1 MGRYIDQMANI
12 NGSSRKYASINAD
25 QQGRNNFMLRYISIF
40 LTVLALSYSINI
52 FAKDYRISV
61 ARLPLYSESANKGI
75 LIDILKAMGKEYKGG
90 KFIIQVYPFQRSIEN
105 VINGRADFH
114 FPTIG
119 SHIWSRENDKFE
131 RKLNK
136 LGIRRSSVSLTKTH
150 FALYSNRNKPPLD
163 INHLEQYR
171 IETDSAHT
179 IFFTGVQGTT
189 CLPCSV
195 RKLSAG
201 RIDGLIFAARE
212 IDGMIKKAH
221 IKNIRRQNYKIFGS
235 KFILPLGPKG
245 DAIDKLLARLIKKMI
260 EDGTLQ
266 KVAKPYSDYFEKNFS
281 APYLPTLQ
289 DIKNR

>member
-1 MGRYIDQMANI
+1 MR
-12 NGSSRKYASINAD
+12 
-25 QQGRNNFMLRYISIF
+25 RYISIF
-40 LTVLALSYSINI
+40 LTALALGYSVNL

-61 ARLPLYSESANKGI
+61 VRLPLYSESADKGI
-75 LIDILKAMGKEYKGG
+75 LIDILKAMDKEYKEG
-90 KFIIQVYPFQRSIEN
+90 KFIIQVYPFQRSINN

-119 SHIWSRENDKFE
+119 PHIWSKENDKFE

-136 LGIRRSSVSLTKTH
+136 MGIRRSSVSLTKTH
-150 FALYSNRNKPPLD
+150 FALYSNRDKPPLD
-163 INHLEQYR
+163 INRLGQYR
-171 IETDSAHT
+171 IETDSGHT
-179 IFFTGVQGTT
+179 VFFNFNIQGTT

-245 DAIDKLLARLIKKMI
+245 DEIDRLLARLIKKMI
-260 EDGTLQ
+260 KNGSLQ
-266 KVAKPYSDYFEKNFS
+266 KVARPYSDYFEKNFS

-289 DIKNR
+289 DIKNQ

>member
-1 MGRYIDQMANI
+1 MRRY
-12 NGSSRKYASINAD
+12 
-25 QQGRNNFMLRYISIF
+25 LPVF
-40 LTVLALSYSINI
+40 LTVLTLSYSTHL

-61 ARLPLYSESANKGI
+61 ARLPIYSESDNKGI
-75 LIDILKAMGKEYKGG
+75 LIDVLKAMGKEYKWG
-90 KFIIQVYPFQRSIEN
+90 KFIIHVYPFQRSIEN

-119 SHIWSRENDKFE
+119 SHIWSREHDKYE

-150 FALYSNRNKPPLD
+150 FALYSNTDKPPLD
-163 INHLEQYR
+163 IHHLERYR

-179 IFFTGVQGTT
+179 IFFNSKVEGTT

-212 IDGMIKKAH
+212 IDGMIKEAH

-245 DAIDKLLARLIKKMI
+245 DKIDKLLARLITKMI
-260 EDGTLQ
+260 QDGTLK

-289 DIKNR
+289 DIKDK

>member
-1 MGRYIDQMANI
+1 MNT
-12 NGSSRKYASINAD
+12 
-25 QQGRNNFMLRYISIF
+25 FLLRYISVFCAI
-40 LTVLALSYSINI
+40 LTLSYSSNL
-52 FAKDYRISV
+52 FAKDYRLSV

-75 LIDILKAMGKEYKGG
+75 LIDVLKAMDKEYKGG
-90 KFIIQVYPFQRSIEN
+90 KFIIHVYPFQRSIDN

-119 SHIWSRENDKFE
+119 SHIWSKENDKFE

-136 LGIRRSSVSLTKTH
+136 LGIRRSSASLTKTH
-150 FALYSNRNKPPLD
+150 FALYSNSDKPPLD
-163 INHLEQYR
+163 IHNLGQYR
-171 IETDSAHT
+171 IETDSGHT
-179 IFFTGVQGTT
+179 IFFNFKIQGTT

-195 RKLSAG
+195 KKLSAG

-221 IKNIRRQNYKIFGS
+221 ITNIRRQNYKIFGS

-245 DAIDKLLARLIKKMI
+245 DKLDKLLTRLIKKMI
-260 EDGTLQ
+260 IDGTLQ
-266 KVAKPYSDYFEKNFS
+266 KVAKPYSDYFEKNFA

-289 DIKNR
+289 DIKNK

>member
-1 MGRYIDQMANI
+1 
-12 NGSSRKYASINAD
+12 
-25 QQGRNNFMLRYISIF
+25 MLRYISIF
-40 LTVLALSYSINI
+40 LTALALSYSINL

-75 LIDILKAMGKEYKGG
+75 LIDVLKAMDKEYKGG
-90 KFIIQVYPFQRSIEN
+90 KFIIQVYPFQRSIDN

-119 SHIWSRENDKFE
+119 SHIWSRENDNFE

-150 FALYSNRNKPPLD
+150 FALYSNTDKPPLD
-163 INHLEQYR
+163 INKLGQYR
-171 IETDSAHT
+171 IETDSGHT
-179 IFFTGVQGTT
+179 VFFNFKIQGTT

-195 RKLSAG
+195 EKLSAG

-212 IDGMIKKAH
+212 IDGMIKQAH

-245 DAIDKLLARLIKKMI
+245 DEIDKLLARLIKKMI
-260 EDGTLQ
+260 INGTLQ
-266 KVAKPYSDYFEKNFS
+266 KVAKPYSAYFEKNFS

-289 DIKNR
+289 DMKNQ

>member
-1 MGRYIDQMANI
+1 
-12 NGSSRKYASINAD
+12 
-25 QQGRNNFMLRYISIF
+25 MLRNLSVF
-40 LTVLALSYSINI
+40 LIILALSYSVRL

-75 LIDILKAMGKEYKGG
+75 LIDILKAMDKEYKGG
-90 KFIIQVYPFQRSIEN
+90 KFIIQVYPFQRSVNN
-105 VINGRADFH
+105 VINGQADFH

-119 SHIWSRENDKFE
+119 SHIWARENDKFE
-131 RKLNK
+131 QQLNK
-136 LGIRRSSVSLTKTH
+136 QGIRRSSVSLTKTH
-150 FALYSNRNKPPLD
+150 FALYSNSDKPPLD
-163 INHLEQYR
+163 INKLEQYR

-179 IFFTGVQGTT
+179 IFFNPKIEGTT

-245 DAIDKLLARLIKKMI
+245 DEIDKLLAKLIKRMI
-260 EDGTLQ
+260 EKGTLQ
-266 KVAKPYSDYFEKNFS
+266 RVAKPYSRYFEKNFS

-289 DIKNR
+289 DIKNQ